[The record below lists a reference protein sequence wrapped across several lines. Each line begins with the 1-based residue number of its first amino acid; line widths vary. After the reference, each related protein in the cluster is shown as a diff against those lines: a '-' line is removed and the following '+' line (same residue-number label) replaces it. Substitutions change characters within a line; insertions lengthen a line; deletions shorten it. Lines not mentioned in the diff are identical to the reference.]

1 MQEALAIL
9 QKYWK
14 YDEFRSPQDE
24 IIDSVL
30 KGKDTFGL
38 MPTGG
43 GKSICFQVPALMKD
57 GICLVISPLV
67 ALMKDQVQRLQKL
80 GIKAIA
86 LTGGIRSDEMIA
98 LLDNCEFGNYKFLYL
113 SPERLQ
119 SDWILERIKNL
130 PINLI
135 AIDEAH
141 CVSQWGHDF
150 RPAYLK
156 ISHLKAHFPKIP
168 FLALTA
174 SATNRVLEDVILQL
188 GLEKPAIFKKSF
200 ARKNIAYM
208 VFEVEDKLYRMEQI
222 LKKNPQP
229 SIIYVRNR
237 KSCSETA
244 SQLQS
249 MGFKATYYHGGLS
262 VKEKEKNMGL
272 WMNEDVQIIVATNA
286 FGMGI
291 DKSNVKT
298 VIHIHLP
305 ESIESYYQEAGRA
318 GRDEQTDKEGSLNS
332 DENKSNVKQKAF
344 AVLLNSP
351 SDKAQAQSQF
361 INVLPDKQILTQI
374 YIKLCTYFQIA
385 YGEGINEQFSFNL
398 NHFCQKY
405 GFPTLKTFNAIQFL
419 DRQGVLSLSQ
429 EYSEKI
435 TMQFI
440 IESKEVIRYMS
451 LNPNDEPVVLSILR
465 TYPGIYESQTAINLS
480 LIAKKA
486 SCEEAVIH
494 SILEKL
500 KELAIID
507 YHKKNNDATIIFNE
521 VREDER
527 TINKVSKYL
536 ENQNK
541 QKIAQFESVLQYIN
555 EKNIC
560 KSKLILHYFGEKA
573 EKDCGICSYCISK
586 KTKVG
591 DTSLILEKIIGLL
604 EIQDLNSREIQKL
617 TKNSED
623 TIIFALQDL
632 LENGKIVVKPNN
644 KYTLKSPL
652 RPSQKSRE

>member
-1 MQEALAIL
+1 MSEALAIL

-14 YDEFRSPQDE
+14 HDTFRSPQDE

-30 KGKDTFGL
+30 DGKDTFGL
-38 MPTGG
+38 MPTSG

-67 ALMKDQVQRLQKL
+67 ALMKDQVQRLQQL
-80 GIKAIA
+80 NIKAIA
-86 LTGGIRSDEMIA
+86 LTGGIRSDEMIT

-156 ISHLKAHFPKIP
+156 IAHLKTYFPKVP

-174 SATNRVLEDVILQL
+174 SATKTVLDDVILQL
-188 GLEKPAIFKKSF
+188 GLEKPSIFQKSF

-208 VFEVEDKLYRMEQI
+208 VFEVEDKLYRMQQI

-249 MGFKATYYHGGLS
+249 LGFKSTYYHGGLS
-262 VKEKEKNMGL
+262 SKEKEKNMSL
-272 WMNEDVQIIVATNA
+272 WMNEEVQIMVATNA

-298 VIHIHLP
+298 ILHVHLP
-305 ESIESYYQEAGRA
+305 ESMESYYQEAGRA
-318 GRDEQTDKEGSLNS
+318 GRNEE
-332 DENKSNVKQKAF
+332 KAF
-344 AVLLNSP
+344 AIILTSP
-351 SDKAQAQSQF
+351 SDKIQAQSQF

-419 DRQGVLSLSQ
+419 DRQGILSLSQ

-435 TMQFI
+435 TMQFL

-451 LNPNDEPVVLSILR
+451 LNPNEEPVILSLLR

-486 SCEEAVIH
+486 SCEEVVIH

-500 KELAIID
+500 KGLDIID

-527 TINKVSKYL
+527 TINRVSKYL

-541 QKIAQFESVLQYIN
+541 QKVAQFESVLHYIN
-555 EKNIC
+555 EKKVC
-560 KSKLILHYFGEKA
+560 KSKLILDYFGEKA
-573 EKDCGICSYCISK
+573 ETDCGICSYCISK
-586 KTKVG
+586 KNKST
-591 DTSLILEKIIGLL
+591 DTSLISKKIIELL
-604 EIQDLNSREIQKL
+604 KTQELNSREIQKL
-617 TKNSED
+617 TKNSQD
-623 TIIFALQDL
+623 DIIFALQNL
-632 LENGKIVVKPNN
+632 LENNKIAVKPNN
-644 KYTLKSPL
+644 KYTLKS
-652 RPSQKSRE
+652 

>member
-1 MQEALAIL
+1 MQTALQIL

-14 YDEFRSPQDE
+14 HDEFRSPQEE
-24 IIDSVL
+24 IINSVL
-30 KGKDTFGL
+30 EGKDTFGL

-43 GKSICFQVPALMKD
+43 GKSICFQVPAMMQN

-80 GIKAIA
+80 DIKAIA
-86 LTGGIRSDEMIA
+86 LTGGIHSDEIIT
-98 LLDNCEFGNYKFLYL
+98 LLDNCEFGNYKFLYV

-119 SDWILERIKNL
+119 SDWILDRIKNL

-156 ISHLKAHFPKIP
+156 IAHLKTHFPKVP

-174 SATNRVLEDVILQL
+174 SATKRVLEDVIFQL
-188 GLEKPAIFKKSF
+188 GLEKPAIFQKSF

-237 KSCSETA
+237 KACSETA
-244 SQLQS
+244 LQLQS
-249 MGFKATYYHGGLS
+249 LGFKTTFYHGGLS
-262 VKEKEKNMGL
+262 IKDKEINMNL
-272 WMNEDVQIIVATNA
+272 WINEEVQIMVATNA

-318 GRDEQTDKEGSLNS
+318 GRD
-332 DENKSNVKQKAF
+332 NKKAF
-344 AVLLNSP
+344 AVLLTSP
-351 SDKAQAQSQF
+351 SDKVQAQSQF
-361 INVLPDKQILTQI
+361 INVLPDKKILTQI

-440 IESKEVIRYMS
+440 IPSKEVIRYMS
-451 LNPNDEPVVLSILR
+451 LNPQEEPVILVILR
-465 TYPGIYESQTAINLS
+465 TYPGIYDTQTAINLS
-480 LIAKKA
+480 LIGKKA
-486 SCEEAVIH
+486 ICNETVLNSV
-494 SILEKL
+494 LDKL
-500 KELAIID
+500 KTLDIID
-507 YHKKNNDATIIFNE
+507 YHKKNNDSTIIFNE

-527 TINKVSKYL
+527 TINRVSKYL
-536 ENQNK
+536 ETQNQ
-541 QKIAQFESVLQYIN
+541 QKVAQFEAVLNYIN
-555 EKNIC
+555 EKKVC
-560 KSKLILHYFGEKA
+560 KSKLILNYFGETVNA
-573 EKDCGICSYCISK
+573 DCGICSYCVSK
-586 KTKVG
+586 KSNSSA
-591 DTSLILEKIIGLL
+591 TSLISEKIIGLL
-604 EIQDLNSREIQKL
+604 KIQDLNSREIQKL

-623 TIIFALQDL
+623 DVIFALQNL
-632 LENGKIVVKPNN
+632 LENNTIAINPNN
-644 KYTLKSPL
+644 KYSLK
-652 RPSQKSRE
+652 

>member
-1 MQEALAIL
+1 MSEALAIL

-14 YDEFRSPQDE
+14 HDEFRSPQDE
-24 IIDSVL
+24 IINSVL
-30 KGKDTFGL
+30 DGKDTFGL

-67 ALMKDQVQRLQKL
+67 ALMKDQVHRLQQL
-80 GIKAIA
+80 NIKAIA
-86 LTGGIRSDEMIA
+86 LTGGIQSDEMIT

-119 SDWILERIKNL
+119 SDWILERIKTL

-156 ISHLKAHFPKIP
+156 IAKLKTHFPKVP

-174 SATNRVLEDVILQL
+174 SATKKVMDDVILQL
-188 GLEKPAIFKKSF
+188 GLEKPAIFQKSF

-208 VFEVEDKLYRMEQI
+208 VFEVEDKLHRMEQI

-237 KSCSETA
+237 KSCSDTA

-249 MGFKATYYHGGLS
+249 LGFKTTFYHGGLS

-272 WMNEDVQIIVATNA
+272 WMKEEVQIMVATNA

-305 ESIESYYQEAGRA
+305 ESMESYYQEAGRA
-318 GRDEQTDKEGSLNS
+318 GRNEE
-332 DENKSNVKQKAF
+332 KAF
-344 AVLLNSP
+344 AVILTSP
-351 SDKAQAQSQF
+351 SDKTQAQSQF
-361 INVLPDKQILTQI
+361 INVLPDKKILTQI
-374 YIKLCTYFQIA
+374 YIKLCTYFRIA
-385 YGEGINEQFSFNL
+385 YGEGIDEQFSFNL
-398 NHFCQKY
+398 NHFCQRY

-419 DRQGVLSLSQ
+419 DRQGILTLSQ

-435 TMQFI
+435 TMQFV

-451 LNPNDEPVVLSILR
+451 LNPNEEPVILSLLR

-480 LIAKKA
+480 LIAKK
-486 SCEEAVIH
+486 SNCEEPLIH

-500 KELAIID
+500 KERDIID

-521 VREDER
+521 IREDER
-527 TINKVSKYL
+527 TINRVSKYL

-541 QKIAQFESVLQYIN
+541 QKVAQFESVIHYIN
-555 EKNIC
+555 EKKVC
-560 KSKLILHYFGEKA
+560 KSKLILDYFGEKA
-573 EKDCGICSYCISK
+573 ETDCGICSYCISK
-586 KTKVG
+586 KKKPI
-591 DTSLILEKIIGLL
+591 DTSMISEKIIGLL
-604 EIQDLNSREIQKL
+604 KIQELNSREIQKL
-617 TKNSED
+617 TKYSED
-623 TIIFALQDL
+623 DVIFALQNL
-632 LENGKIVVKPNN
+632 LENNKISVKPNN
-644 KYTLKSPL
+644 KYSLK
-652 RPSQKSRE
+652 

>member
-1 MQEALAIL
+1 MAEALAIL

-14 YDEFRSPQDE
+14 HDKFRSPQDE
-24 IIDSVL
+24 IINSVL
-30 KGKDTFGL
+30 NGKDTFGL

-80 GIKAIA
+80 DIKAIA
-86 LTGGIRSDEMIA
+86 LTGGIQSDEMIT

-156 ISHLKAHFPKIP
+156 IANLKTHFPKVP

-174 SATNRVLEDVILQL
+174 SATKTVLEDVILQL
-188 GLEKPAIFKKSF
+188 GLENPLIFQKSF

-237 KSCSETA
+237 KSCSDTA
-244 SQLQS
+244 SQLKS
-249 MGFKATYYHGGLS
+249 LGFKATFYHGGLS
-262 VKEKEKNMGL
+262 VKEKEKNMSL
-272 WMNEDVQIIVATNA
+272 WMNEEVQIIVATNA

-305 ESIESYYQEAGRA
+305 ESMESYYQEAGRA
-318 GRDEQTDKEGSLNS
+318 GRDEE
-332 DENKSNVKQKAF
+332 KAF
-344 AVLLNSP
+344 AIILTSP
-351 SDKAQAQSQF
+351 SDTLQAQSQF
-361 INVLPDKQILTQI
+361 INVLPDKIILTQI
-374 YIKLCTYFQIA
+374 YIKLCTYFRIA

-405 GFPTLKTFNAIQFL
+405 GFSTLKTFNAIQFL
-419 DRQGVLSLSQ
+419 DRQGILSMSQ
-429 EYSEKI
+429 EYTEKI
-435 TMQFI
+435 TMQFV

-451 LNPNDEPVVLSILR
+451 LNPNEEPVILSLLR
-465 TYPGIYESQTAINLS
+465 TYPGIYESQTVINLS
-480 LIAKKA
+480 LIAKKS
-486 SCEEAVIH
+486 SCDEIVIL

-500 KELAIID
+500 KNLEIID

-527 TINKVSKYL
+527 TINRVSKYL
-536 ENQNK
+536 EVQNK
-541 QKIAQFESVLQYIN
+541 QKVAQFESVLNYIK
-555 EKNIC
+555 EKKVC
-560 KSKLILHYFGEKA
+560 KSKLILAYFGEKS
-573 EKDCGICSYCISK
+573 ETDCGICSYCISK
-586 KTKVG
+586 KKKSSNGSFV
-591 DTSLILEKIIGLL
+591 SEKITGLL
-604 EIQDLNSREIQKL
+604 KTQELNSREIQKL

-623 TIIFALQDL
+623 EVIFALQNL
-632 LENGKIVVKPNN
+632 LENNKIAIKPNN
-644 KYTLKSPL
+644 KYTLKS
-652 RPSQKSRE
+652 

>member
-1 MQEALAIL
+1 MLTALQIL
-9 QKYWK
+9 EKYWK
-14 YDEFRSPQDE
+14 HNTFRSPQDE
-24 IIDSVL
+24 IINSVL

-43 GKSICFQVPALMKD
+43 GKSICFQVPAMMQD

-67 ALMKDQVQRLQKL
+67 ALMKNQVQRLQKL
-80 GIKAIA
+80 DIKAIA
-86 LTGGIRSDEMIA
+86 LTGAIKSDEIIT

-156 ISHLKAHFPKIP
+156 IANLKNHFPKIP

-174 SATNRVLEDVILQL
+174 SATNRVLEDIILQL
-188 GLEKPAIFKKSF
+188 GMETPAVFQKSF

-222 LKKNPQP
+222 LKKNKQP

-249 MGFKATYYHGGLS
+249 LGLKATYYHGGLS
-262 VKEKEKNMGL
+262 GKEKEKNMNL
-272 WMNEDVQIIVATNA
+272 WINEEVQIIVATNA

-318 GRDEQTDKEGSLNS
+318 GRNNE
-332 DENKSNVKQKAF
+332 KAF
-344 AVLLNSP
+344 ALILISP
-351 SDKAQAQSQF
+351 SDKTQAQNQF
-361 INVLPDKQILTQI
+361 IDILPNKKILTEI
-374 YIKLCTYFQIA
+374 YIKLCNFFQIA
-385 YGEGINEQFSFNL
+385 YGEGINEQFYFNL

-419 DRQGVLSLSQ
+419 DRQGILSLSQ
-429 EYSEKI
+429 EYSEKF
-435 TMQFI
+435 TLQFI
-440 IESKEVIRYMS
+440 ISSKEVIRYMS
-451 LNPNDEPVVLSILR
+451 LNPNDEAVVLALLR
-465 TYPGIYESQTAINLS
+465 TYPGIYESQIAINTA
-480 LIAKKA
+480 LIAKKV
-486 SCEEAVIH
+486 SCDETIIY
-494 SILEKL
+494 SILKKL
-500 KELAIID
+500 KALEIIE
-507 YHKKNNDATIIFNE
+507 YHIKNNDATIIFNE
-521 VREDER
+521 IREDER
-527 TINKVSKYL
+527 TINRVSKYL
-536 ENQNK
+536 ENQNR
-541 QKIAQFESVLQYIN
+541 QKVAQFESVLNYIN
-555 EKNIC
+555 EKTVC
-560 KSKLILHYFGEKA
+560 KSKLILSYFGETTDT
-573 EKDCGICSYCISK
+573 ECGICTYCISK
-586 KTKVG
+586 KSRLN
-591 DTSLILEKIIGLL
+591 DTSLISEKIIGLL
-604 EIQDLNSREIQKL
+604 KMQDMNSREIQKL
-617 TKNSED
+617 TKNAED
-623 TIIFALQDL
+623 DIIFALQNL
-632 LENGKIVVKPNN
+632 LENNMISIRSNN
-644 KYTLKSPL
+644 KYTLKL
-652 RPSQKSRE
+652 